1 MQWYVF
7 ALVDVAPDGRLG
19 RGLRGPLR
27 ARPMAGAF
35 AIVER
40 RADVP
45 PAELGSLRA
54 HQAVVSRLA
63 NAASAILPVRFGTL
77 LEEDALDEVLNERDE
92 EIAEAFA
99 LVRHRAQFTWRRDQ
113 PSSASRAPQTL
124 KAPGSTGGGAA
135 YLRRAAKAANT
146 TPPAAF
152 RLLQDRLHAFVVR
165 ERFQPAASGTPDTL
179 YQLIEKTAIGRY
191 RAVAD
196 ALTLTAP
203 DVTVSGPWPPF
214 AFAPE
219 LL

>member
-7 ALVDVAPDGRLG
+7 ALVDTASNGRLG

-45 PAELGSLRA
+45 PAELGVLRA

-63 NAASAILPVRFGTL
+63 NAAPAVLPVRFGTL
-77 LEEDALDEVLNERDE
+77 MEEDALDEALGERDE

-113 PSSASRAPQTL
+113 PVAS
-124 KAPGSTGGGAA
+124 KASKTPKASGLAGSGAA
-135 YLRRAAKAANT
+135 YLRRAAKAAE
-146 TPPAAF
+146 TPPPTAF
-152 RLLQDRLHAFVVR
+152 PLLRDRLHAFVVR
-165 ERFQPAASGTPDTL
+165 ERFQPAANGMPDTL
-179 YQLIEKTAIGRY
+179 YQLIEKTAIVRY
-191 RAVAD
+191 RAMAD
-196 ALTLTAP
+196 ALTLTTSG
-203 DVTVSGPWPPF
+203 VTVSGPWPPF